1 MDDTQPLG
9 VIFAGRFRLVQVLG
23 QGGMGVVYLAE
34 HSVMGRKVALKVLHE
49 TGQQDA
55 KTISRFRR
63 EARAAC
69 RVDHPHVATIHD
81 FGHDEDQVPYLVM
94 EYVPGPSLADLV
106 RREGALPVP
115 RAVNILV
122 QVAGGLAA
130 AHRCRVI
137 HRDLKPDNVVLT
149 THDGYEDWVKLMDF
163 GLAKIV
169 DPEETTGL
177 SATGTIL
184 GTPMYMSPEQVSGV
198 KVDPQTDLYSFGVVA
213 FELLTGEPPFVGAF
227 QEVMRA
233 HVHKEPPSPSAITG
247 REDIPPNLEKLVLH
261 CLAKKPDQR
270 PSGADH
276 VVALL
281 HAL

>member
-34 HSVMGRKVALKVLHE
+34 HAMMGRKVALKVLHE

-69 RVDHPHVATIHD
+69 RIDHPHVATIHD
-81 FGHDEDQVPYLVM
+81 FGHDEGQVPYLVM
-94 EYVPGPSLADLV
+94 EYVPGPSLADVV
-106 RREGALPVP
+106 RREGSLPVP

-122 QVAGGLAA
+122 QVAGGLSA

-149 THDGYEDWVKLMDF
+149 TNDGFGDWVKIMDF
-163 GLAKIV
+163 GLAKIM

-177 SATGTIL
+177 SATGTVM
-184 GTPMYMSPEQVSGV
+184 GTPMYMSPEQVSGAR
-198 KVDPQTDLYSFGVVA
+198 VDPQADIYSLGVMA
-213 FELLTGEPPFVGAF
+213 FELLTGKPPFTGAF

-233 HVHKEPPSPSAITG
+233 HVHSDPPSPAAASG
-247 REDIPPNLEKLVLH
+247 RDDIPPDLEKLVLR
-261 CLAKKPDQR
+261 CLAKKPQQR
-270 PSGADH
+270 PAGADE
-276 VVALL
+276 VVSML